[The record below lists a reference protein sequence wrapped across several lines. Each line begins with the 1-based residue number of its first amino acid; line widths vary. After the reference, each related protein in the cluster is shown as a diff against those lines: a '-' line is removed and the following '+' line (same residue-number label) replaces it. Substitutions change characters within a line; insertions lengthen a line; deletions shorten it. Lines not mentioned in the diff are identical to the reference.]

1 MHVPAIR
8 GYPAVRTNRPGLGGW
23 KGLEWTMGNV
33 SVPQPVVPVHR
44 HGASKSPAGG
54 DAPDRQLSEEHVSI
68 AQNPLSVEV
77 TLPREDVALVT
88 VAGHLDLDTAT
99 EFQAHLANQLH
110 HGRRHFLIDLSEV
123 PFMDSSG
130 MNIIL
135 RVYQEARNL
144 PGSVHVINPRPA
156 VRRVLELTGVS
167 ITVPI
172 SEKADEA
179 LELIDRQQG
188 PQTSAG

>member
-1 MHVPAIR
+1 M
-8 GYPAVRTNRPGLGGW
+8 
-23 KGLEWTMGNV
+23 
-33 SVPQPVVPVHR
+33 
-44 HGASKSPAGG
+44 
-54 DAPDRQLSEEHVSI
+54 SI

-88 VAGHLDLDTAT
+88 VEGHLDLDTAT

-110 HGRRHFLIDLSEV
+110 HGRRHFLIDLSGV

-144 PGSVHVINPRPA
+144 PGSVHVIDPRPA

-188 PQTSAG
+188 PQTPAG